1 MPNKLLHIYKTPTA
15 EKKIKEIII
24 FSAKKWGKKS
34 AQKYALE
41 LEKSII
47 SVAEGK
53 IKTKI
58 NKEFSSRFS
67 YCRAKK
73 HYIFFEIIEN
83 KLIVVALFHVA
94 MDVKNLLDK
103 NFIK

>member
-1 MPNKLLHIYKTPTA
+1 MQNKPLQIFKTPTA

-24 FSAKKWGKKS
+24 FSAQKWGKES
-34 AQKYALE
+34 AKKYALE

-58 NKEFSSRFS
+58 NKKFSTRFC

-73 HYIFFEIIEN
+73 HYIFFEKLEN

-94 MDVKNLLDK
+94 MDVKNLLDERV
-103 NFIK
+103 F

>member
-1 MPNKLLHIYKTPTA
+1 MQNKPLQIFKTPTA

-24 FSAKKWGKKS
+24 FSARKWGKES
-34 AQKYALE
+34 AKKYALE

-58 NKEFSSRFS
+58 NKKFSTRFC

-73 HYIFFEIIEN
+73 HYIFFEILED

-94 MDVKNLLDK
+94 MDVKNLFDDK
-103 NFIK
+103 VF

>member
-1 MPNKLLHIYKTPTA
+1 MGG
-15 EKKIKEIII
+15 KICP
-24 FSAKKWGKKS
+24 
-34 AQKYALE
+34 KYALE

-53 IKTKI
+53 VKTKI

-73 HYIFFEIIEN
+73 HYIFFEIMEN
-83 KLIVVALFHVA
+83 KLIVIALFHVA